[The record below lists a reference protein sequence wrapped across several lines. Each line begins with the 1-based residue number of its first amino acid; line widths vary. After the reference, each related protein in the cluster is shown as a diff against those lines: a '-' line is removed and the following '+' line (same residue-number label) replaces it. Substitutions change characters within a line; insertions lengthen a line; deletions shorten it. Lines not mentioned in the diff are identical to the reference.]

1 MGTAH
6 LPLMQS
12 QLLIFTPFIQEAHEA
27 TQVANDIVDTF
38 VTGDNESVKKCRKIA
53 ARYIGNR
60 VSSHTVYETDTTP
73 IVFATGHCHID
84 TAWLWPF
91 DETKRT
97 RALTLSL
104 S

>member
-1 MGTAH
+1 MH
-6 LPLMQS
+6 FLK
-12 QLLIFTPFIQEAHEA
+12 QEAHEA
-27 TQVANDIVDTF
+27 TQVANEIIDTF
-38 VTGDNESVKKCRKIA
+38 VPGDNESVKKCRKIA
-53 ARYIGNR
+53 AKYIGHR

-97 RALTLSL
+97 LSFL
-104 S
+104 FFSQPLLITRPTFC